1 MAGAEMKLRRIEV
14 KDFRK
19 LGHVVIDEL
28 GDGLNVIVGD
38 NEAGK
43 STLLAALRAALFE
56 RHRVGGAAA
65 AAMQPYN
72 QSVRPEVALE
82 FERSGVIWRL
92 RKAFCQRQEAELSGN
107 GERYTGDVVE
117 DKLAEM
123 FGFTPSSSG
132 GTKPQEHHGV
142 FGLLW
147 VEQGMSHRQLGVGAG
162 RNHLASALEREI
174 GQVTGGERG
183 RALLAAAEARREQF
197 WDKRGNPR
205 GDFKSL
211 AVKIEDDRQLLAELK
226 RQMAE
231 HDERVNRLAGIQNIL
246 ARYQRDDT
254 LEVSRKRATAARE
267 AFAAVSG
274 LEEAVRAADSAAER
288 AKLRHEAAVAR
299 NANRQKLVADLAAE
313 LGASE
318 AARSARDEAAA
329 GLARLEAIAAQSA
342 ARLDEVAEAERVA
355 TARLRAMERALA
367 RRQAAQAV
375 ERLTGQL
382 KLAEEADETRR
393 KALALVQGATLTVE
407 DVAALEKLE
416 RGVEQARMRLEAA
429 SVRITLHPSAGQGA
443 HVGGRAVEAELSLSR
458 DTVLV
463 LEGYGEIGI
472 HPGGGT
478 EELAR
483 AADQAAQALEN
494 ALRRLGLADIAAART
509 ALRQQDAA
517 RTEVKTHGATVAAVA
532 PSGIEALRQELARNA
547 LLAEGGEAEA
557 VEPADIEAARRAR
570 IEIEA
575 QLRGAE
581 AEQRD
586 RRGAVEAAR
595 RDLAVLNERVS
606 VAEARCTR
614 LREELAS
621 ARATADD
628 RLLEEETER
637 ERQAFQAAVEARDAA
652 RAALAGAD
660 PEAKQIAL
668 KQAEQSEREIE
679 ADIRKLDGQKREIE
693 AELRALGKDGLGEK
707 LAMLE
712 GQIVAAEVKL
722 KAMTLEAE
730 AAKLL
735 HSTLADAQRET
746 KDRWLAPVRE
756 RSAPYLRLI
765 QADSDIVLHDE
776 TFEIEQLVRN
786 GVAEPFGALSVGARE
801 QIAVITRIAL
811 ADILREAGQEA
822 CIVLDDALVNTD
834 EARLERMHLVLGKA
848 AQNQQVLIL
857 TCRERDFLQLGAPIR
872 RM

>member
-1 MAGAEMKLRRIEV
+1 MKLRRIEV
-14 KDFRK
+14 RDFRK

-72 QSVRPEVALE
+72 QSVRPEVLVE
-82 FERSGVIWRL
+82 FERGGAIWTL

-107 GERYTGDVVE
+107 GERYTGDAVE
-117 DKLAEM
+117 EKLAEM
-123 FGFTPSSSG
+123 FGFTPASSG

-147 VEQGMSHRQLGVGAG
+147 VEQGMSHRQLGIGAG

-197 WDKRGNPR
+197 WDRRGNAR
-205 GDFKSL
+205 GEFKAL
-211 AVKIEDDRQLLAELK
+211 AVQLGADRQQFADLK
-226 RQMAE
+226 RRMAE
-231 HDERVNRLAGIQNIL
+231 HDERVSKLAGIQNIL
-246 ARYQRDDT
+246 ARYRRDDT
-254 LEVSRKRATAARE
+254 LEASRKRAAAARQ
-267 AFAAVSG
+267 AAAAVAG
-274 LEEAVRAADSAAER
+274 LEEALRATEGEVER
-288 AKLRHEAAVAR
+288 ARLKLDAATTR
-299 NANRQKLVADLAAE
+299 NAARRKLVADLAADQSA
-313 LGASE
+313 LD
-318 AARSARDEAAA
+318 AARVARDEALAA
-329 GLARLEAIAAQSA
+329 LARLDAVAAETA
-342 ARLDEVAEAERVA
+342 TRLDAATQAERQA
-355 TARLRAMERALA
+355 TSRLRGMEQALA

-382 KLAEEADETRR
+382 KLAEQADDARR
-393 KALALVQGATLTVE
+393 KALAFAQAATLTAE
-407 DVAALEKLE
+407 DIAGLEKLE
-416 RGVEQARMRLEAA
+416 RAVEQARMRLEAA
-429 SVRITLHPSAGQGA
+429 SVRITLHPQGA
-443 HVGGRAVEAELSLSR
+443 QAAHLDGKPVEAGTELSLSR
-458 DTVLV
+458 DTRLF

-478 EELAR
+478 EELV
-483 AADQAAQALEN
+483 QAAEQARQTLDK
-494 ALRRLGLADIAAART
+494 ALRRLELADVAAARA
-509 ALRQQDAA
+509 ALRQQEAA
-517 RTEVKTHGATVAAVA
+517 RAEVKAHGATLAALA
-532 PSGIEALRQELARNA
+532 PAGIEALRQELARNA

-557 VEPADIEAARRAR
+557 CEPADIEAARRECGEAAAALR
-570 IEIEA
+570 AIEA
-575 QLRGAE
+575 EAKERGA
-581 AEQRD
+581 
-586 RRGAVEAAR
+586 AVETAR
-595 RDLAVLNERVS
+595 RELAVLEERVS
-606 VAEARCTR
+606 VAEARCAKR
-614 LREELAS
+614 QEELAA
-621 ARATADD
+621 ARAEADD
-628 RLLEEETER
+628 RTLEEDCVR
-637 ERQAFQAAVEARDAA
+637 EDQAFRQAEQA
-652 RAALAGAD
+652 RAAAQSALAGAD
-660 PEAKQIAL
+660 PEAKQLAL
-668 KQAEQSEREIE
+668 KQAEQSEREIQ
-679 ADIRKLDGQKREIE
+679 ADINRLDNERREIE
-693 AELRALGKDGLGEK
+693 AALRALGRDGLGEQ
-707 LAMLE
+707 LAQLE
-712 GQIVAAEVKL
+712 GQIALSEARL

-730 AAKLL
+730 AARLL
-735 HSTLADAQRET
+735 HATLADAQRET

-786 GVAEPFGALSVGARE
+786 GVAEPFGGLSVGARE

-834 EARLERMHLVLGKA
+834 EERLERMHLVLGKA
-848 AQNQQVLIL
+848 AQNQQVLVL

>member
-1 MAGAEMKLRRIEV
+1 MKLRRIEV

-19 LGHVVIDEL
+19 LGHVVIDDL

-82 FERSGVIWRL
+82 FERGGVIWRL

-147 VEQGMSHRQLGVGAG
+147 VEQGMSHRQLGVGGG

-183 RALLAAAEARREQF
+183 RALLTAAEARRDQF

-211 AVKIEDDRQLLAELK
+211 AGRIEDDRQQLADLK

-254 LEVSRKRATAARE
+254 LEVARKRAAAARE
-267 AFAAVSG
+267 TLAAVSG
-274 LEEAVRAADSAAER
+274 LEEALRAAESAVER

-299 NANRQKLVADLAAE
+299 NATRQKLIADLAAE
-313 LGASE
+313 IGALE
-318 AARSARDEAAA
+318 ASRSARDEATAA
-329 GLARLEAIAAQSA
+329 LAKLEALAMQ
-342 ARLDEVAEAERVA
+342 A
-355 TARLRAMERALA
+355 TARLEEVIQTERIAKARLRGMEQAIA
-367 RRQAAQAV
+367 HRQAAQAV

-382 KLAEEADETRR
+382 KLAEEADAARR
-393 KALALVQGATLTVE
+393 KALALVQGATLTAE

-416 RGVEQARMRLEAA
+416 RGVEQARTRLEAA

-443 HVGGRAVEAELSLSR
+443 QVSGKAAGAELSLSR

-483 AADQAAQALEN
+483 ATDQATQALEN
-494 ALRRLGLADIAAART
+494 ALRRLGLADIAAARET
-509 ALRQQDAA
+509 LRQQDAA
-517 RTEVKTHGATVAAVA
+517 RSEVKTHGATVAALA
-532 PSGIEALRQELARNA
+532 PNGIEALRQELARNA
-547 LLAEGGEAEA
+547 LLAEGGEGEA
-557 VEPADIEAARRAR
+557 CEPADIETTRRAS
-570 IEIEA
+570 IEIEV

-581 AEQRD
+581 AELRE

-606 VAEARCTR
+606 VAEVRCARQ
-614 LREELAS
+614 REELAS
-621 ARATADD
+621 ARAAADD
-628 RLLEEETER
+628 RPLEEEVER
-637 ERQAFQAAVEARDAA
+637 EQQALQSAVTARDAA
-652 RAALAGAD
+652 RASLASAD

-679 ADIRKLDGQKREIE
+679 IDIRKLDGQKREIE

-712 GQIVAAEVKL
+712 GQIVAAEAKL

-730 AAKLL
+730 AARLL
-735 HSTLADAQRET
+735 HTTLADAQRET

>member
-1 MAGAEMKLRRIEV
+1 MKLRRIEV

-72 QSVRPEVALE
+72 QSVRPEVLVE
-82 FERSGVIWRL
+82 FERGGAIWTL
-92 RKAFCQRQEAELSGN
+92 RKAFCQRQEAELAGN
-107 GERYTGDVVE
+107 GERYTGDAVE
-117 DKLAEM
+117 EKLAEM
-123 FGFTPSSSG
+123 FGFTPASSG

-147 VEQGMSHRQLGVGAG
+147 VEQGMSHRQLGIGAG

-183 RALLAAAEARREQF
+183 RALLAAAEARRDQF
-197 WDKRGNPR
+197 WDKRGNAR
-205 GDFKSL
+205 GEFKAL
-211 AVKIEDDRQLLAELK
+211 AVQLDADRQELADLK
-226 RQMAE
+226 RRMAE
-231 HDERVNRLAGIQNIL
+231 HDERVSKLAGIQNIL
-246 ARYQRDDT
+246 ARYRRDDT
-254 LEVSRKRATAARE
+254 LEASRKRATAARQ
-267 AFAAVSG
+267 AAAAVAG
-274 LEEAVRAADSAAER
+274 LEEALRAAEGAVER
-288 AKLRHEAAVAR
+288 ARLKLDAAAAR
-299 NANRQKLVADLAAE
+299 NAARRKLVADLAADQS
-313 LGASE
+313 ASN
-318 AARSARDEAAA
+318 AALAARDEALAA
-329 GLARLEAIAAQSA
+329 LARLEAVAAEAA
-342 ARLDEVAEAERVA
+342 ARLDAAMQAERQA
-355 TARLRAMERALA
+355 TERLRGMEQALA

-382 KLAEEADETRR
+382 KLAEQADDARR
-393 KALALVQGATLTVE
+393 KALALSQASTLTAE

-416 RGVEQARMRLEAA
+416 RAVEQARMRLEAA
-429 SVRITLHPSAGQGA
+429 SVRITLHPQGA
-443 HVGGRAVEAELSLSR
+443 QAAHLDGKPVETGTELSLSR
-458 DTVLV
+458 DTRLF

-478 EELAR
+478 EELA
-483 AADQAAQALEN
+483 QAAEEVRQELDK
-494 ALRRLGLADIAAART
+494 ALRRLELADVAAARA
-509 ALRQQDAA
+509 ALRQQEAA
-517 RTEVKTHGATVAAVA
+517 RAEVKTHGATLAALA
-532 PSGIEALRQELARNA
+532 PAGIEALRQELARNA
-547 LLAEGGEAEA
+547 LLAEGGEAEMEGC
-557 VEPADIEAARRAR
+557 EPADIEAARRECGEAAAALR
-570 IEIEA
+570 AIEA
-575 QLRGAE
+575 E
-581 AEQRD
+581 AKERSA
-586 RRGAVEAAR
+586 AVEMAR
-595 RDLAVLNERVS
+595 RDLAVREERVS
-606 VAEARCTR
+606 VAEARCAKR
-614 LREELAS
+614 HEELAA
-621 ARATADD
+621 ARAEADD
-628 RLLEEETER
+628 RTLEEDCVR
-637 ERQAFQAAVEARDAA
+637 EDQAFRQAEQARAAA
-652 RAALAGAD
+652 RSALAGAD

-679 ADIRKLDGQKREIE
+679 ADINRLDNERREIE
-693 AELRALGKDGLGEK
+693 AALRALGRDGLGEQ
-707 LAMLE
+707 LAQLE
-712 GQIVAAEVKL
+712 GQIALSEARL

-730 AAKLL
+730 AARLL
-735 HSTLADAQRET
+735 HATLADAQRET

-786 GVAEPFGALSVGARE
+786 GVAEPFGGLSVGARE

-848 AQNQQVLIL
+848 AQNQQVLVL